1 MSLRLTMQVEGH
13 VGADGRALLEF
24 IALVLRVL
32 AAYAFFALLSL
43 CAASA
48 RLPSRRGTY
57 PRPAEPAQT
66 FASCCSSGLTRLVLA
81 PPLAGSSLTYLATG
95 QIASSDDDWKD
106 PGAYTPNL
114 TVTTHAL
121 LSLRAGGLIHP
132 PPSHPSCRVPCERL
146 AAWQPRPRQ
155 PARQR
160 LARVVLPRRRLVQ
173 RPLQLRALPDRA
185 PRRRGSQPAPV
196 EPSDPLRRLRLAR
209 SCRPLLADP
218 PRPLRLL
225 AHAPFARPT
234 HWNRCDR
241 IVSQTIWMLRR
252 SWLRL
257 IDAQQRR
264 MRNADDVCLRTV
276 LVRTTSPKHTRP
288 MSKARPIWP
297 ASLSRAHVADW
308 PRTAEPGACIC
319 H

>member
-1 MSLRLTMQVEGH
+1 MPNTPMSLRLTMQVEGH

-121 LSLRAGGLIHP
+121 LPLRAGGLIHLP
-132 PPSHPSCRVPCERL
+132 PPTRAAGFLASASLLGSLDHASRLDNGWHASSFHAAVWFSVLCSYALSLIVRHAVAAAMRRPSNPPTLRAVSVCPLMPLCSPPPNPKSLILTLTKALVL
-146 AAWQPRPRQ
+146 IAIVISDHLDAAALVAASDRRAAAAH
-155 PARQR
+155 ARR
-160 LARVVLPRRRLVQ
+160 RRRL
-173 RPLQLRALPDRA
+173 PPDC
-185 PRRRGSQPAPV
+185 P
-196 EPSDPLRRLRLAR
+196 
-209 SCRPLLADP
+209 
-218 PRPLRLL
+218 
-225 AHAPFARPT
+225 
-234 HWNRCDR
+234 
-241 IVSQTIWMLRR
+241 
-252 SWLRL
+252 
-257 IDAQQRR
+257 
-264 MRNADDVCLRTV
+264 
-276 LVRTTSPKHTRP
+276 
-288 MSKARPIWP
+288 
-297 ASLSRAHVADW
+297 RAHHLA
-308 PRTAEPGACIC
+308 
-319 H
+319 